1 MAKDIHVEMVDEE
14 MNKVLQRDSQLEM
27 EFLELFEDIML
38 EEVVSNKAC
47 VGKVICCKDM
57 LVTIAK
63 KILTGVSQRLGPWRM
78 KKCDEGVLGFFFQD
92 EDDCNIVLENR
103 PWLVNGVALNLKPWP
118 VEGDVRVADFE
129 KVGSFIK
136 ADSKSKEELVRR
148 GYIWAWIDVWLSQPI
163 PVGFFLTADG
173 KLESWIQFKAMEE
186 KPAVM
191 NSECTTGK
199 GKEKLLQAGH
209 TAAPGKP
216 NSHVAKKMLVA
227 TATKMYST
235 DNHGTIDIGPLIAQS
250 LEIPNNWV
258 FQSQKPHLFLEPTPI
273 GWPNHDPVAQ
283 QTFLKLCGP
292 EYLNLHKAQQS
303 LLSNPQNLS
312 EMIFSNNRKRKSHTW
327 FQPYNPNSPSQN
339 FTSNADVVTE
349 IGSTSEA
356 SSDVQK
362 FVIGAGDKDDESS
375 RRGSNK
381 LSKRRNKR
389 DSIKRSFGVKTRS
402 RKKKG
407 DANVNDSLTGTG
419 NLDEILANCIETSS
433 PGCGK
438 VVDQAWGKVPATIT
452 DVQYQKK
459 LITTKYELR
468 KWHQDVFGFCDRQL
482 MSLRSQLGRLQNEPI
497 TTSTVELEAQIQIE
511 IMELEG
517 RMDRIWRQKS
527 RENWIR
533 EPELDTLFIDKVTDM
548 ENDLIYKIPENSEI
562 KEIVLKLHPLKSP
575 RPNGFSRVLNKKLN
589 HTFICLIPKV
599 LNADRVDLFRPIS
612 LCNFSYEIIFR
623 ILTDWLKEVMDSYS
637 ILLNGTLLAP
647 FDPKRGLRQDDSII
661 FCHATAKNAE
671 NLMQCIQK
679 YEKWSGQCVSEPK
692 SGVVFSPNT
701 SQRTRD
707 DIKSIVGMNPI
718 KATEKYLGNPFFFT
732 AKKRD
737 DYLFLKEKI
746 MTILEGWKAKLLS
759 QAGRKPLIGYVLQSI
774 PNYFMSTTQVPSTL
788 CGQLDRLLA
797 RFWWVGNADKRHYCA
812 LKCWD
817 KICQPKRCGGLGFRR
832 LKDMNMA
839 LLSKLSWM
847 VLQGQ
852 DKVWVKLLLDKY
864 CSKVDV
870 WQIEKHGTDSR
881 CWKSLLEARSIC
893 VKGVNILIADG
904 SSDIWDRPWIP
915 CRNSE
920 EIKDRFQFIHNQA
933 LWKVKDLFLDGTR
946 EWNAALIKECFEED
960 ITSDILKI
968 RLLQESPDIIFWNAA
983 KSDKQCSMDAVYFDC
998 LHRMDEF
1005 LKHKAWF
1012 NQEDPPAA
1020 CFATI
1025 HQQDL
1030 LADFWISVG
1039 FSHVKDILEGE
1050 LCRIA
1055 CALHL
1060 ALKKKIT
1067 KVRIET
1073 NSKTVS

>member
-1 MAKDIHVEMVDEE
+1 MAIKID
-14 MNKVLQRDSQLEM
+14 MNKAYDCLEWS
-27 EFLELFEDIML
+27 FL
-38 EEVVSNKAC
+38 
-47 VGKVICCKDM
+47 
-57 LVTIAK
+57 
-63 KILTGVSQRLGPWRM
+63 
-78 KKCDEGVLGFFFQD
+78 
-92 EDDCNIVLENR
+92 
-103 PWLVNGVALNLKPWP
+103 
-118 VEGDVRVADFE
+118 
-129 KVGSFIK
+129 
-136 ADSKSKEELVRR
+136 
-148 GYIWAWIDVWLSQPI
+148 
-163 PVGFFLTADG
+163 
-173 KLESWIQFKAMEE
+173 
-186 KPAVM
+186 
-191 NSECTTGK
+191 
-199 GKEKLLQAGH
+199 
-209 TAAPGKP
+209 
-216 NSHVAKKMLVA
+216 
-227 TATKMYST
+227 
-235 DNHGTIDIGPLIAQS
+235 
-250 LEIPNNWV
+250 
-258 FQSQKPHLFLEPTPI
+258 
-273 GWPNHDPVAQ
+273 
-283 QTFLKLCGP
+283 
-292 EYLNLHKAQQS
+292 
-303 LLSNPQNLS
+303 
-312 EMIFSNNRKRKSHTW
+312 
-327 FQPYNPNSPSQN
+327 
-339 FTSNADVVTE
+339 
-349 IGSTSEA
+349 
-356 SSDVQK
+356 
-362 FVIGAGDKDDESS
+362 
-375 RRGSNK
+375 
-381 LSKRRNKR
+381 
-389 DSIKRSFGVKTRS
+389 
-402 RKKKG
+402 
-407 DANVNDSLTGTG
+407 
-419 NLDEILANCIETSS
+419 
-433 PGCGK
+433 
-438 VVDQAWGKVPATIT
+438 
-452 DVQYQKK
+452 
-459 LITTKYELR
+459 LR
-468 KWHQDVFGFCDRQL
+468 
-482 MSLRSQLGRLQNEPI
+482 
-497 TTSTVELEAQIQIE
+497 
-511 IMELEG
+511 
-517 RMDRIWRQKS
+517 
-527 RENWIR
+527 
-533 EPELDTLFIDKVTDM
+533 
-548 ENDLIYKIPENSEI
+548 
-562 KEIVLKLHPLKSP
+562 VLKA
-575 RPNGFSRVLNKKLN
+575 NGFSGKVC
-589 HTFICLIPKV
+589 HLIMQFV
-599 LNADRVDLFRPIS
+599 TMV
-612 LCNFSYEIIFR
+612 
-623 ILTDWLKEVMDSYS
+623 SYS

-647 FDPKRGLRQDDSII
+647 FDPKRGLRQGALLSPFLFILCNEVLSKLVQKRIKRSQGFDDSII

-983 KSDKQCSMDAVYFDC
+983 KSGKFSVKNATGFFHGVTLTCGFYNVEVESTFHLFCQCSFTRGLWFRKGIRLDSFVWNNLLDFGLWWCTIQDPEIQLFTTCICEMIWKWHNTALFTDKQCSMDACVKVDASVVGT
-998 LHRMDEF
+998 EVG
-1005 LKHKAWF
+1005 
-1012 NQEDPPAA
+1012 
-1020 CFATI
+1020 FATI